1 MGRLDKKVAI
11 VTGGAMGI
19 GKACA
24 LALAREGAKVVVADI
39 AESEGEATVAE
50 IRRRGGEA
58 NFFRT
63 DVGVT
68 TDVAALVKDTVARY
82 GRLDVLLNNAGIGVS
97 GSATDMEEEDWNRV
111 LNVNLTSVWRGMKYA
126 IPEMIQGG
134 GGSLISISSVQ
145 SLVGFAGWAGYS
157 ASKGGINALTQQVAV
172 EYGPQNIRVN
182 AIAPGAIL
190 TRMNEELMET
200 VETPQA
206 LVESWKRLHA
216 LGRPGQPE
224 EVAEMVVFLA
234 SDESSFVTGEVLRV
248 DGGLTIKAEEG

>member
-1 MGRLDKKVAI
+1 MDRLDKKVAI

-24 LALAREGAKVVVADI
+24 LALAREGAKVAVADI

-50 IRRRGGEA
+50 VHRRGGEA
-58 NFFRT
+58 YFFRT

-68 TDVAALVKDTVARY
+68 ADVAALVKDTVARY
-82 GRLDVLLNNAGIGVS
+82 GRLDVLLNNAGINAS
-97 GSATDMEEEDWNRV
+97 GSATEMDEEDWNRV
-111 LNVNLTSVWRGMKYA
+111 LNVNLTSVWRGMKFA
-126 IPEMIQGG
+126 IPEMVSRG
-134 GGSLISISSVQ
+134 GGSIISISSVQ
-145 SLVGFAGWAGYS
+145 SLVGFRNWAGYA

-172 EYGPQNIRVN
+172 EYGAQNIRVN

-190 TRMNEELMET
+190 TQMNEELLET
-200 VETPQA
+200 VDSPQI
-206 LVESWKRLHA
+206 LDERWKRLHA
-216 LGRPGQPE
+216 LGRAGQPE

-248 DGGLTIKAEEG
+248 DGGLVINTDEG